1 MVATRRAAQPAVEDE
16 LAMDDPELALK
27 KKPVRKTTA
36 KTTKT
41 TAKSDAKPK
50 TTRGRKVEPE
60 LEVQQDEQEEV
71 EPAKPTRRAAGRPRK
86 EAAPEPV
93 AEQTCEPAK
102 PTRATKAGSVRGRK
116 AVAAAE
122 EPENVIAIEPP
133 KPTRA
138 TKAGSVRGRKAA
150 VAVDSEPA
158 PPAAEAKPTRSN
170 KAGSVRGKK
179 AAAAIEEPPVLPP
192 PEESK
197 PTRSTRTTAL
207 KAPPLSPKKI
217 TQVSK
222 PATRTTRNA
231 SQKPAAKA
239 APVKAAPKGRAA
251 TRKRTESNENADPD
265 ADDDVEMVSGTPV
278 KTRTTRGQAK
288 IAETTVESET
298 SMSSRP
304 TTPTKSLTE
313 AFNQNDEDIDE
324 LQRDIDSASEEQP
337 VDDEVSDASDDELCG
352 PKTPMKRAS
361 PGAAARYQESV
372 QRTIR
377 KYEETMNLETPARRF
392 TVLGSQRGTPQTQK
406 PYCKPAPPSSIAR
419 PMTVSRGVDRAFV
432 FRDIRDGAPGI
443 AQDESMEEDQD
454 DLSFIPDENII
465 QLDDDEAAEPTPTPA
480 DCAQSA
486 FSMESDAEM
495 EDDVEQAPSMVAQ
508 DDEDAYIA
516 PSLVEPDPEET
527 MIIHDLGRR
536 SETPEVDPVE
546 SFETE
551 DTVLIHRPDDQEDD
565 EQMSDAEE
573 SETEDGSVIHYETN
587 SSKQSISNG
596 TPIALNFESHLAEAR
611 LSPQK
616 PQTENLDT
624 PVDAMPVL
632 ELEEE
637 GAVAGAEMDV
647 DLDKVVPE
655 LPSRRQTVNLN
666 EFIDFAAL
674 SEPTVNLGDI
684 PVEPDT
690 SLASVMEIDD
700 SPEEVV
706 SFQAET
712 EAPKPEDLESH
723 LPQPVEAKADVAE
736 PVLLDNRD
744 EHTVPHYALPTV
756 SFDARR
762 KSLPVLSLRT
772 PIKTGARPNTS
783 DGASMPRIANPFA
796 NAWWNRQAVGSTA
809 ATPVKSR
816 PSTAHGVV
824 SKGYIGTPAKVSAG
838 TTPVATPGE
847 RFPRFAPRSNYE
859 EHSKTAAPPA
869 RFQTPTKQSPKR
881 RQTFHK
887 AIPGQINSKPE
898 AAASSPPRSPVATTQ
913 VTPGERY
920 PRLRSRQDY
929 EGHAK
934 TVAAPVRFKTPPAK
948 SPLKRPATTQ
958 KPESLRKAALK
969 ATASHTPMKAP
980 LKGPAMTPSQ
990 APMTPHPAAP
1000 LRGVV
1005 AMVEVYTLE
1014 GASASAPFVALLH
1027 RLGAK
1032 TTRAWSDRV
1041 THVVFKDGSPTTLQR
1056 VRLNNK
1062 EADETGK
1069 GAYIHCVNSR
1079 WVTDCDTEGAHQD
1092 ESDEAYVV
1100 DVAEVPRGGKRRRKS
1115 MEPSALMNI
1124 GGNIIGGRKSSL
1136 GRASIGRVSSLGRSP
1151 AKFDSPAKQ
1160 PNAATIE
1167 TPKFDVAEKEN
1178 SGDDQ
1183 SSPATPAWIA
1193 APGNLV
1199 QQTAPMNRVR
1209 KLELQGGK
1217 EPKNRRLTFWNGAA

>member
-1 MVATRRAAQPAVEDE
+1 MI
-16 LAMDDPELALK
+16 
-27 KKPVRKTTA
+27 
-36 KTTKT
+36 
-41 TAKSDAKPK
+41 S
-50 TTRGRKVEPE
+50 
-60 LEVQQDEQEEV
+60 
-71 EPAKPTRRAAGRPRK
+71 
-86 EAAPEPV
+86 
-93 AEQTCEPAK
+93 
-102 PTRATKAGSVRGRK
+102 S
-116 AVAAAE
+116 
-122 EPENVIAIEPP
+122 
-133 KPTRA
+133 
-138 TKAGSVRGRKAA
+138 
-150 VAVDSEPA
+150 
-158 PPAAEAKPTRSN
+158 
-170 KAGSVRGKK
+170 
-179 AAAAIEEPPVLPP
+179 
-192 PEESK
+192 
-197 PTRSTRTTAL
+197 
-207 KAPPLSPKKI
+207 
-217 TQVSK
+217 
-222 PATRTTRNA
+222 
-231 SQKPAAKA
+231 
-239 APVKAAPKGRAA
+239 
-251 TRKRTESNENADPD
+251 
-265 ADDDVEMVSGTPV
+265 TPV
-278 KTRTTRGQAK
+278 KTRATRGQTK
-288 IAETTVESET
+288 TAETTVESEM
-298 SMSSRP
+298 SISSRP
-304 TTPTKSLTE
+304 TTPIESITQS
-313 AFNQNDEDIDE
+313 FNQNDEDIDE
-324 LQRDIDSASEEQP
+324 LQREIDSVSEEQP
-337 VDDEVSDASDDELCG
+337 VVGEVSDTSDDELCG

-432 FRDIRDGAPGI
+432 FRDLRDGVPGI
-443 AQDESMEEDQD
+443 ARDESMDEDQD
-454 DLSFIPDENII
+454 ELSFIPDDNII
-465 QLDDDEAAEPTPTPA
+465 PLDDDEAAERTPTPA
-480 DCAQSA
+480 DSAQSA

-495 EDDVEQAPSMVAQ
+495 EDDVEQAGSMAAQ

-527 MIIHDLGRR
+527 MIIHDLGNR
-536 SETPEVDPVE
+536 SETPGMDPVE

-551 DTVLIHRPDDQEDD
+551 DTVLIHRPDEHEDD
-565 EQMSDAEE
+565 EDMSDAEQ

-596 TPIALNFESHLAEAR
+596 TPIAVNFDSHLAEAR

-616 PQTENLDT
+616 PQTENLEST
-624 PVDAMPVL
+624 VDSMPVL

-637 GAVAGAEMDV
+637 DAVAGAEMDV
-647 DLDKVVPE
+647 DLDQVVPE
-655 LPSRRQTVNLN
+655 PPSRRQTVNLN

-674 SEPTVNLGDI
+674 SEPTVMLGDI
-684 PVEPDT
+684 PVEPDIT
-690 SLASVMEIDD
+690 PADVMEMD
-700 SPEEVV
+700 SPNRELVTA
-706 SFQAET
+706 QAES
-712 EAPKPEDLESH
+712 EVPEPE
-723 LPQPVEAKADVAE
+723 LPQPVELEGDVTDRPLTE
-736 PVLLDNRD
+736 VR
-744 EHTVPHYALPTV
+744 EESVVPHYALPTI

-783 DGASMPRIANPFA
+783 DGATRPRDANPFT
-796 NAWWNRQAVGSTA
+796 NAWWNHQGAGSTA

-824 SKGYIGTPAKVSAG
+824 SKSYTGTPAKVSAG

-859 EHSKTAAPPA
+859 EHAKTAAPPP

-898 AAASSPPRSPVATTQ
+898 AAASSPPRSPVATPQ

-920 PRLRSRQDY
+920 PRLRPRQDY
-929 EGHAK
+929 ERHAK

-958 KPESLRKAALK
+958 KPDSLRKAALK
-969 ATASHTPMKAP
+969 ATASHTPMKTP

-1032 TTRAWSDRV
+1032 TTRSWSDRV

-1062 EADETGK
+1062 EVDETGK

-1079 WVTDCDTEGAHQD
+1079 WVTDCDSEGAHQD

-1151 AKFDSPAKQ
+1151 AKFDSLAKQ
-1160 PNAATIE
+1160 PNAAIIE

-1193 APGNLV
+1193 APGKLV

-1217 EPKNRRLTFWNGAA
+1217 EPKNRRLTFWNGGA